1 MPWPRPVRA
10 LPRCPTVLEDPH
22 SLPGTDDIVLARAR
36 DAHRS
41 MHRDGAPPPGR
52 SSGSSDALRRAL
64 LPSPPPPPPRPS
76 RSIGTG
82 LARGGAETGP
92 RLEIVPCYVG
102 EFPKLAPVS
111 GASSL
116 LRQEELN

>member
-1 MPWPRPVRA
+1 
-10 LPRCPTVLEDPH
+10 VLEDPH

-64 LPSPPPPPPRPS
+64 LPSPPPPPPRHGG
-76 RSIGTG
+76 RSQHDGDG
-82 LARGGAETGP
+82 EAAAASAAVSDADERRCLGALCDRALARDDS
-92 RLEIVPCYVG
+92 V
-102 EFPKLAPVS
+102 LAM
-111 GASSL
+111 
-116 LRQEELN
+116 